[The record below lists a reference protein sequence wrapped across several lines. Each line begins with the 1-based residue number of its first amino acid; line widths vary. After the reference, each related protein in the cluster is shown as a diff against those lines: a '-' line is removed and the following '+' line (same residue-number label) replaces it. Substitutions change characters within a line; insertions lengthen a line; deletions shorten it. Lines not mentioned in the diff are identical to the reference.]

1 MSVFFLIIYA
11 PFTNG
16 YLYIYDLVIRKVL
29 IAYEDNIDK
38 YLQLVKDELHDK
50 AQRVKKTVVEKL
62 AE

>member
-38 YLQLVKDELHDK
+38 YLKLVSDELQDK
-50 AQRVKKTVVEKL
+50 A
-62 AE
+62 